1 MMALIDQPK
10 TAYSDSTPQARA
22 ISDVISMIDPRDTP
36 LLARLGLDSARE
48 KFKLSLNGTKIE
60 LLEDEL
66 DPLEDA
72 VNDGSGWDNS
82 TTTSLAVDDASKFQ
96 DGHIILVENE
106 KLVVKDVDLANDTI
120 DVYGRGFGGTNP
132 STHADD
138 TVIYIV
144 GMARLE
150 GDDAD
155 YGPITDITAPYNY
168 TSIFQKA
175 IKVSGTMQAITQYGV
190 EDEFMYQ
197 ANKAVPHL
205 LRLVERMAF
214 YGERVEGSAT
224 GPRSA
229 GGLDTFIADNIVN
242 AGGAI
247 AKADVDSLMEEIVM
261 DGGYPDLLV
270 MNPRVANDLRGLL
283 DTSSF
288 IRVGQNE
295 NKLGLDAIERVVTQ
309 YGELELVMDRWC
321 PTGTAYVLQSD
332 KVGFFALRPM
342 TAYELA
348 KIGDSLRGE
357 VVGEFS
363 LLVANEKAH
372 GKITG
377 ITT

>member
-1 MMALIDQPK
+1 MTVLDQPK
-10 TAYSDSTPQARA
+10 TVYSDTTAQARA

-36 LLARLGLDSARE
+36 LIAKLGLDSAKE
-48 KFKLSLNGTKIE
+48 KFKVQVNGYKIE
-60 LLEDEL
+60 ILEDEL
-66 DPLEDA
+66 DPLE
-72 VNDGSGWDNS
+72 G
-82 TTTSLAVDDASKFQ
+82 AVDDTNAWNDTDTTDLDVVDASLFQ
-96 DGHIILVENE
+96 DGHILLVESE
-106 KLVVKDVDLANDTI
+106 KVIVKDVDLTNNTI
-120 DVYGRGFGGTNP
+120 DVYERGFG
-132 STHADD
+132 STSAAGHAVD
-138 TVIYIV
+138 TPIYVI

-155 YGPITDITAPYNY
+155 YGPVVDITAPYNY

-175 IKVSGTMQAITQYGV
+175 IKISGTLQAITQHGID
-190 EDEFMYQ
+190 DEFLYQ

-214 YGERVEGSAT
+214 YGERVEGSESS
-224 GPRSA
+224 PRSA
-229 GGLDTFIADNIVN
+229 GGLGTFITSNTQA

-247 AKADVDSLMEEIVM
+247 AKSHVDTLMEEIIM

-283 DTSSF
+283 DSSSF
-288 IRVGQNE
+288 VRVSQDE
-295 NKLGLDAIERVVTQ
+295 NKIGVDAIERVMTQ

-321 PTGTAYVLQSD
+321 PTDTAYILQSN
-332 KVGFFALRPM
+332 KVGFYTLRDFESH
-342 TAYELA
+342 ELA
-348 KIGDSLRGE
+348 RSGDNLKGE

-363 LLVANEKAH
+363 ILVANEKAH

>member
-1 MMALIDQPK
+1 MAVIDQPK
-10 TAYSDSTPQARA
+10 TVYSDSTTQARA
-22 ISDVISMIDPRDTP
+22 ISDVVSMIDPRDTP

-48 KFKLSLNGTKIE
+48 KFNLRLNGYKIE
-60 LLEDEL
+60 LLEDAL

-82 TTTSLAVDDASKFQ
+82 STTSLAVDDASKFQ
-96 DGHIILVENE
+96 DGHVILVEDE
-106 KLVVKDVDLANDTI
+106 KMVVKAVDTANDTV

-132 STHADD
+132 ATHADD
-138 TVIYIV
+138 TVITIV

-155 YGPITDITAPYNY
+155 YGALTDITAPYNY

-190 EDEFMYQ
+190 DDEFMYQ

-229 GGLDTFIADNIVN
+229 GGLGTFITDNTVS

-247 AKADVDSLMEEIVM
+247 AKADVDSLMEEIIM

-321 PTGTAYVLQSD
+321 PTGTAYILQSD

-342 TAYELA
+342 TAYQLA
-348 KIGDSLRGE
+348 KVGDSIRGE

-363 LLVANEKAH
+363 LLVANDQAH
-372 GKITG
+372 GMITG